1 MNVKAGAIVGGGAFV
16 LSFFAG
22 LFARNAFVTVFI
34 RALVFAFIFCG
45 LYFLISFLFSKFLSE
60 MSSQDLA
67 DKDEQPKVPLTG
79 GKVDLVIQDE
89 NLENEETGP
98 KFVLKDGKSFDEEE
112 IPVNKE
118 VAIAPDAQKNSVEDG
133 VLQPKSETP
142 ESSFKPMDFSNA
154 EKIQTAS
161 PPEKKETVSSDDVD
175 TLPDIGDLNFGEKN
189 SSIDDIIVDSDFASS
204 EGNSPV
210 SSGKTFQNDTM
221 PSIENA
227 DVMARAIQ
235 TLLAKY

>member
-118 VAIAPDAQKNSVEDG
+118 AAIAPDAQKILLRMVSFNQNQKHRKA
-133 VLQPKSETP
+133 VLSQWIFLMLKKYRQLLLPKKKKQ
-142 ESSFKPMDFSNA
+142 FHRMML
-154 EKIQTAS
+154 ILS
-161 PPEKKETVSSDDVD
+161 P
-175 TLPDIGDLNFGEKN
+175 I
-189 SSIDDIIVDSDFASS
+189 
-204 EGNSPV
+204 
-210 SSGKTFQNDTM
+210 
-221 PSIENA
+221 
-227 DVMARAIQ
+227 
-235 TLLAKY
+235 